1 MAVQRDPDDVLVVL
15 FKHLA
20 QENQTK
26 SLEAGRPIYDDIE
39 VCEIRAPGSKDV
51 KVFPATAFTR
61 WIDDPFTG
69 RQTKQSYA
77 ERFPH
82 QYRQFKAQATQT
94 KSGTPLEHAPF
105 LTEARRAEMRAQNVY
120 TVEQLADIE
129 GAELK
134 NLGISGRELKN
145 AAVEYIEA
153 GKSSAP
159 NMKMMAELEALRA
172 RNAVLEEDLQAK
184 KNRPQSLE
192 DEFEA
197 MSLDQLR
204 EFITTNTGQAPMGNF
219 SGMNKRTLI
228 RMAIDCRP
236 EKVA

>member
-20 QENQTK
+20 QENPIK

-105 LTEARRAEMRAQNVY
+105 LTEARRAEMRAQNIY
-120 TVEQLADIE
+120 TVEALAAID

-134 NLGISGRELKN
+134 NLGTGGRELKN
-145 AAVEYIEA
+145 AAMEYMAEA
-153 GKSSAP
+153 KSAAP
-159 NMKMMAELEALRA
+159 NLQLQNELEQLRA
-172 RNAVLEEDLQAK
+172 RNAILEEDLSAK
-184 KNRPQSLE
+184 KAREAQING
-192 DEFEA
+192 EFEG
-197 MSLDQLR
+197 MELDELR
-204 EFITTNTGQAPMGNF
+204 QFITTNTGHPPHG
-219 SGMNKRTLI
+219 SLNKKTLI
-228 RMAIDCRP
+228 RMAIECRP
-236 EKVA
+236 DKAA